1 MNGKTHTL
9 YFYVPVFIS
18 ATFLK
23 RVTRFLCL
31 IITLN
36 IIIGFGLIALA
47 SAAGAT
53 DQKRKEDEVDTSHL
67 DSGPPYFTGAIIV
80 GAMVRL
86 TVILIMGGSR
96 GGIGDP
102 DPHGKSQFAIY
113 FL

>member
-9 YFYVPVFIS
+9 YSYVPVFIS

-23 RVTRFLCL
+23 RVARFLCL

-80 GAMVRL
+80 GVMVRL
-86 TVILIMGGSR
+86 TVLFGPRGEKSGGF
-96 GGIGDP
+96 GCCP
-102 DPHGKSQFAIY
+102 
-113 FL
+113 L